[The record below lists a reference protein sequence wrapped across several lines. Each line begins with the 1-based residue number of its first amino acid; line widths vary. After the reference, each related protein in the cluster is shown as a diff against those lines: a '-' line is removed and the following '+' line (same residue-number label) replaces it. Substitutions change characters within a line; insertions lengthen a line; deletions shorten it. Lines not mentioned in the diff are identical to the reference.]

1 MAGDIETT
9 EARSRERRS
18 GTRARRRAFRR
29 AKGLPGAIGITLVG
43 ALIPG
48 AGYVWSG
55 RRLGYAA
62 ILPWLG
68 LVSLVVLYARD
79 FDAMV
84 DFAFDP
90 ARLRTAA
97 VVLGGAL
104 LLWVFVVV
112 TTYLM
117 VRPRGMTH
125 SKKLVGAGVVGVLCL
140 AVAAPVTLAARYA
153 VVQADLVNDVFEDN
167 ETATAPTDVTV
178 DDPWGGRK
186 RVSVLLLGGD
196 GAEGR
201 FGVRT
206 DTVILLSMDTHT
218 GDSVMFSLPRNMM
231 NARFPEGS
239 PLAALY
245 PDGFR
250 GYGDPGFW
258 MLNAIYGQVPVLHP
272 HALGRSDNEGA
283 DAVKQA
289 VAGSLGVPVDYYML
303 VNLQGFRQIV
313 DAMGGVTV
321 NINKPVAIEGDTD
334 RGIPPV
340 GYLQPGPDQRLDG
353 YQALWFARGRWGSS
367 DYERMLRQRCMVKA
381 LIDEAKPLNL
391 IRRYESLVRAG
402 KEIVRTDIP
411 AELLPA
417 FVDLALE
424 VKNADVRSVAF
435 VSSARFFP
443 GDPDFDLLQS
453 TVHEAL
459 RTRPSPDPISPSH
472 GGTTAPVTPSP
483 SPTAT
488 IPDGDDGPAVVKVS
502 DSCTYNPV
510 S

>member
-1 MAGDIETT
+1 MAGDVDAM
-9 EARSRERRS
+9 EARHRERRS

-29 AKGLPGAIGITLVG
+29 AKGLRGAIGITLLG

-48 AGYVWSG
+48 AGYVWAG

-62 ILPWLG
+62 MLPWLG
-68 LVSLVVLYARD
+68 LAGVMVLYARN

-97 VVLGGAL
+97 VVLAGVL

-117 VRPRGMTH
+117 VRPRGMTQWR
-125 SKKLVGAGVVGVLCL
+125 KIVGAGLVAVLCL
-140 AVAAPVTLAARYA
+140 AVAAPVSLAARYA

-167 ETATAPTDVTV
+167 ETATAPADVTV
-178 DDPWGGRK
+178 EDPWGGRR

-250 GYGDPGFW
+250 GSGDPASW

-272 HALGRSDNEGA
+272 HVLGRSDNEGA

-289 VAGSLGVPVDYYML
+289 VAGSLGIRVDYYML
-303 VNLQGFRQIV
+303 VNLLGFRQIV

-321 NINKPVAIEGDTD
+321 NINEPVAIGGDTD
-334 RGIPPV
+334 RGVPPV
-340 GYLQPGPDQRLDG
+340 GYLQPGPDQRLNG
-353 YQALWFARGRWGSS
+353 FHALWFARGRWGSS
-367 DYERMLRQRCMVKA
+367 DYARMLRQRCMVKA
-381 LIDEAKPLNL
+381 LMDEAKPLNL
-391 IRRYESLVRAG
+391 IRRYEALVEAG

-435 VSSARFFP
+435 VSSPRFFP
-443 GDPDFDLLQS
+443 GDPDFDLVQS
-453 TVHEAL
+453 TVHMAL
-459 RTRPSPDPISPSH
+459 RTRPSPDPTSPPQ
-472 GGTTAPVTPSP
+472 GGTTVSPSP

-488 IPDGDDGPAVVKVS
+488 PEGDDGPAVVEVS